1 MQGEAEMPRPAMG
14 MKEVQG
20 AEDAVT
26 TDGGGGREVRVQ
38 MTCRF
43 VASGETGLGQG
54 AVISPG

>member
-1 MQGEAEMPRPAMG
+1 MPRPAVG

-20 AEDAVT
+20 AEDSVT

-38 MTCRF
+38 MTRTF
-43 VASGETGLGQG
+43 VASGETGLGQD

>member
-1 MQGEAEMPRPAMG
+1 MPRPAVG

-20 AEDAVT
+20 TEDAVM

-43 VASGETGLGQG
+43 VASGETGLGQD